1 MRDRFDL
8 DQEINRDEALEL
20 ARKFWS
26 RLYNAG
32 KSSPSLLIISI
43 FLSLSLWVFVTDT
56 ENTREIDSV
65 PGFVPVVP
73 VSIASNLAIANVP
86 PTLKIFVAATT
97 DRWETLTSADFQAR
111 LNLNDYPEGEHL
123 IDIAPHIEF
132 ADKRSVRL
140 VEVTPSQITIILE
153 PRITKT
159 FPVEYQIYGSLV
171 AGLRMGQVQF
181 AQQDTTVTG
190 PKSLVEKIDSVAMDL
205 DLNELAGTSQ
215 RTLALHAYDSS
226 GGEIGG
232 VRLNPPSMEVD
243 IEILETQ
250 IVKKVPIVPSVK
262 GNPAQGFTIAGV
274 QIFPANVEIAGERN
288 LIGSVESIYTNEI
301 QLENISQDI
310 SRKIGLQIPA
320 NIEIEG
326 NQFVDVEIS
335 VISIQGQI
343 EMTFPVAIEGLGP
356 QLELS
361 QIPVLSIKLSGPV
374 NQLNQVWAVGALA
387 KIELT
392 GLEVGVH
399 TVQLVFDIPEGIIVL
414 TELEPNVDVELIA
427 TE

>member
-20 ARKFWS
+20 ARRFWN

-32 KSSPSLLIISI
+32 KSSPGLLMISI
-43 FLSLSLWVFVTDT
+43 LLSLSLWAFVTDT
-56 ENTREIDSV
+56 ENAREIDSV

-86 PTLKIFVAATT
+86 PTLKIFVAATP
-97 DRWETLTSADFQAR
+97 DRWDTLTSADFQAR
-111 LNLNDYPEGEHL
+111 VNLNDYPEGEHL

-159 FPVEYQIYGSLV
+159 FRTEYQLYGSL
-171 AGLRMGQVQF
+171 ASGLEVGQVQF

-190 PKSLVEKIDSVAMDL
+190 PKSLVEKVDSVAMNL
-205 DLNELAGTSQ
+205 DLNDLAGTSKS
-215 RTLALHAYDSS
+215 TLALYAYDAS

-232 VRLNPPSMEVD
+232 VRLNPSSMDVD

-250 IVKKVPIVPSVK
+250 TVKKVPIVISTS
-262 GNPAQGFTIAGV
+262 GNPAPGFSITGL
-274 QIFPANVEIAGERN
+274 QIFPDSVEISGERVV
-288 LIGSVESIYTNEI
+288 IEGIESIYTNEI
-301 QLENISQDI
+301 QLDSISENI
-310 SRKIGLQIPA
+310 SRKIGLQVPTGVGVP
-320 NIEIEG
+320 G
-326 NQFVDVEIS
+326 NQFADVEIS
-335 VISIQGQI
+335 VVSIEGQI
-343 EMTFPVAIEGLGP
+343 EVTFPVSIEGLAP
-356 QLELS
+356 EFRP
-361 QIPVLSIKLSGPV
+361 IETPVLTVKFSGPV
-374 NQLNQVWAVGALA
+374 NLLKEIWTVGVVA

-392 GLEVGVH
+392 DLGVGVH
-399 TVQLVFDIPEGIIVL
+399 TVPLFFDVPEGIKVL
-414 TELEPNVDVELIA
+414 TEPPPNLDVELIA